1 MTITPIRRAL
11 ISVFDKTGIADFAAD
26 LAKRDVA
33 LLSSGGTATT
43 LRDAGLEVQDVA
55 ELTGMGAILDH
66 RVVTLHPKV
75 HGPLLAERDKDS
87 HTADLAALG
96 AEPVDLLVVGLYP
109 FRERPGIETIDVGGP
124 AMIRAAAKNH
134 AWVTV
139 VTTSEQYAQ
148 VLAEIDEHGG
158 VTEATRR
165 RFALDAFAATAA
177 FDAAIVAWMQAEDA
191 MPEHRVVA
199 LRKAA
204 DLRYGENPH
213 QPAAR
218 YKDVN
223 APAGWPDG
231 ATQHG
236 GKELSFINV
245 LDAQASWSL
254 VHRFDEPACV
264 IVKHANPCGVALGAD
279 ALDAYRKAFACDDLS
294 AFGGVVALNR
304 PLSAAAAEAIA
315 DVFTEVVIVPGLEPG
330 AGEILAAKK
339 NLRVLEAPAPSAVG
353 TDLRR
358 IDGGFLVQA
367 GDPVGEDPNQFACVT
382 ERQPTPDELR
392 DLLFMWQVCAGTTSN
407 AIVLGKDGQAYGIG
421 AGQQSRVHA
430 AEIAARKAGDRA
442 VGGVC
447 ASDAFF
453 PFRDGIDAAAAA
465 GVTAVIQ
472 PGGSVRDDEVIAA
485 ANEHGIAMLFT
496 SHRHFRH

>member
-1 MTITPIRRAL
+1 MSITPIRRAL
-11 ISVFDKTGIADFAAD
+11 LSVFDKDGIANFATALHD
-26 LAKRDVA
+26 RGVD
-33 LLSSGGTATT
+33 LLSSGGTAST
-43 LRDAGLEVQDVA
+43 LREAGLAVTDVA

-75 HGPLLAERDKDS
+75 HGPLLAERDKQS
-87 HTADLAALG
+87 HTEDLAALG

-139 VTTSEQYAQ
+139 VTSAAQYET
-148 VLAEIDEHGG
+148 VLNEIDTHGG
-158 VTEATRR
+158 ITEETRK
-165 RFALDAFAATAA
+165 RFALEAFAATAA
-177 FDAAIVAWMQAEDA
+177 FDAAIVTWLQAEEV
-191 MPEHRVVA
+191 MPEHRIVA
-199 LRKAA
+199 MRKAA

-218 YKDVN
+218 YREVN
-223 APAGWPDG
+223 GPAGWPDG
-231 ATQHG
+231 TTQHG

-245 LDAQASWSL
+245 LDAQAAWSL
-254 VHRFDEPACV
+254 VNRFEEPACV
-264 IVKHANPCGVALGAD
+264 IVKHANPCGVALGVDAAD
-279 ALDAYRKAFACDDLS
+279 AYTRAFACDDIS

-315 DVFTEVVIVPGLEPG
+315 GVFTEVVIVPSLEAG
-330 AGEILAAKK
+330 AGEVLAAKK
-339 NLRVLEAPAPSAVG
+339 NLRVLEAPLAGAVG
-353 TDLRR
+353 IDLRR

-367 GDPVGEDPNQFACVT
+367 GDPVTEPAEAFTCVT
-382 ERQPTPDELR
+382 TRAPSEAELR

-407 AIVLGKDGQAYGIG
+407 AIVLGKDGTAYGIG

-430 AEIAARKAGDRA
+430 AEIAARKAGDRVA
-442 VGGVC
+442 GGVC

-453 PFRDGIDAAAAA
+453 PFRDGVDAAAAA
-465 GVTAVIQ
+465 GVTAIIQ
-472 PGGSVRDDEVIAA
+472 PGGSVRDEEVIAA

-496 SHRHFRH
+496 GHRHFRH

>member
-1 MTITPIRRAL
+1 MTVTPIRRAL
-11 ISVFDKTGIADFAAD
+11 ISVFDKAGIAEFAAD
-26 LAKRDVA
+26 LVKREVA
-33 LLSSGGTATT
+33 ILSSGGTATT
-43 LRDAGLEVQDVA
+43 LRDAGLPVEDVA
-55 ELTGMGAILDH
+55 TLTGMGAILDH

-75 HGPLLAERDKDS
+75 HGPLLAERDKSS
-87 HTADLAALG
+87 HTADLATLG

-139 VTTSEQYAQ
+139 VTTAEQYQ
-148 VLAEIDEHGG
+148 TVLEEIDAHGG
-158 VTEATRR
+158 ITGETRR
-165 RFALDAFAATAA
+165 QFARDAFAATAA
-177 FDAAIVAWMQAEDA
+177 FDAAIVAWMQADEP

-213 QPAAR
+213 QPAGR
-218 YKDVN
+218 YRDVN
-223 APAGWPDG
+223 AAPAWPDG

-254 VHRFDEPACV
+254 VNRFSEPACV
-264 IVKHANPCGVALGAD
+264 IVKHANPCGVALGD
-279 ALDAYRKAFACDDLS
+279 SALDAYQRAFACDDVS

-304 PLSAAAAEAIA
+304 PLSAEAAEAIA
-315 DVFTEVVIVPGLEPG
+315 GVFTEVVIVPSLEPG
-330 AGEILAAKK
+330 AGDILAAKK

-367 GDPVGEDPNQFACVT
+367 GDPVNELASEFRCVT
-382 ERQPTPDELR
+382 ERQPTDAELR
-392 DLLFMWQVCAGTTSN
+392 DLQFMWQVCAATTSN
-407 AIVLGKDGQAYGIG
+407 AIVLGKDGQALGIG

-430 AEIAARKAGDRA
+430 AEIAARKAGDR
-442 VGGVC
+442 VIGGVC

-453 PFRDGIDAAAAA
+453 PFRDGIEAAAAA

-496 SHRHFRH
+496 GVRHFRH